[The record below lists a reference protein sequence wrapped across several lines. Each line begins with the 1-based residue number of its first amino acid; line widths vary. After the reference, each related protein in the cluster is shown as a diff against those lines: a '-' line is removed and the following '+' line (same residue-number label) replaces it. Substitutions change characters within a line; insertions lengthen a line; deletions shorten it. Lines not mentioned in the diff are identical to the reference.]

1 MPAASDLTAAQ
12 PLADGAAPRA
22 LAELLEQARALQQAA
37 LAGHAQRPLLGKN
50 IAVLCERMDDPD
62 ARQFRDAAAELGA
75 QVSHI
80 RLGLAELRTPKELS
94 HAARVL
100 GRLYDALACEG
111 ISSEL
116 VRQVGDAAGVPVF
129 DGILDAGH
137 TTDQLGSLLGG
148 AGSAEDL
155 QRYVLQAALLRA
167 IA

>member
-1 MPAASDLTAAQ
+1 MPVASDSTGL
-12 PLADGAAPRA
+12 PHADGAPSRA

-37 LAGHAQRPLLGKN
+37 LAGHARRPLLGKN
-50 IAVLCERMDDPD
+50 IALLCEREDDPD
-62 ARQFRDAAAELGA
+62 ARQFRSAAAELGA

-80 RLGLAELRTPKELS
+80 RLGLSELRTPQELR

-111 ISSEL
+111 MASEL

-129 DGILDAGH
+129 DGIATAGL
-137 TTDQLGSLLGG
+137 TTAQLGGLLGG
-148 AGSAEDL
+148 AGSAEDH
-155 QRYVLQAALLRA
+155 RRFVLQAALLRA